1 MRGTLLNNERTQ
13 PSRSVCSVRC
23 HQRISPGYQENPL
36 RTADTTVDLQPDRMP
51 CIEAARWPVGRVP
64 TWCPFAR
71 VAIKWR
77 GVQAQPRNNCECVT
91 LARVDRDPFTGSA
104 LAVAAEL
111 GRTHRRADQTR
122 RPQRIGDRSRTIVAM
137 IIE

>member
-1 MRGTLLNNERTQ
+1 
-13 PSRSVCSVRC
+13 VRC

-51 CIEAARWPVGRVP
+51 CIEAARWPISGVP
-64 TWCPFAR
+64 TRRPFAG
-71 VAIKWR
+71 VTIEWR
-77 GVQAQPRNNCECVT
+77 GIEPQPGNDCERMT